1 MRFDSSDL
9 LTLLRMFK
17 HAGDEHAPRQVE
29 RIEKSKPHEKNVLIR
44 FQFGKNL
51 YALLIDSAA
60 EDDVQYI
67 HEQVTDTARSI
78 EYSLIENPQGEGL
91 TTYAMPYRAKECY
104 LLFRAPT
111 HVRLD
116 VAMTERLGEHSR
128 STYQK
133 MISAGQVQV
142 NGSTQTLAKFPVSE
156 SDTIS
161 VQQQAHVVKKHAY
174 DTLYED
180 EHVLV
185 INKPIGM
192 LTHSKG
198 ALSEEFSAAD
208 CIKPYTT
215 YKTETNRPGIVH
227 RLDRATS
234 GVLVMVKT
242 EEAAKKIQQ
251 QFSER
256 TVKKIYHAVVTGVP
270 TPSKAMIDLPIER
283 NPNAPSTF
291 RVGPNGKPAQ
301 TVYEVISTN
310 EAHTLV
316 ELRPRTG
323 RTHQL
328 RVHMQYIN
336 TPILGDAVYGTESA
350 ERMYLHASSL
360 ELTLPGGLR
369 KVFNAPLP
377 DVFNALFS

>member
-1 MRFDSSDL
+1 
-9 LTLLRMFK
+9 MFK

-161 VQQQAHVVKKHAY
+161 VQQQAHVVTKHAY

-198 ALSEEFSAAD
+198 ALNEEFSAAD

-242 EEAAKKIQQ
+242 AEAAKKIQQ

-256 TVKKIYHAVVTGVP
+256 TVKKTYHAVVTGVP

-291 RVGPNGKPAQ
+291 RVGPSGKPAQ

-377 DVFNALFS
+377 DVFSALFS